1 MKSLTKEQQA
11 MVENNH
17 QLIYWF
23 LNKEKLSIEDFYDIV
38 AIGLCKAA
46 IDFDESKGFKFSTL
60 AYRCMRNEVGSYLR
74 SINAKGRAGNN
85 HIISL
90 DTTYFDEEEKIP
102 LIDTISEN
110 DFDSLIENLADNNCN
125 RKYENMV
132 ISRLGTLDL
141 SLFTKKQSE
150 VIKLLYKGLNKS
162 EVAKILGCSKQN
174 IDSYLKNIRKKID
187 KM

>member
-60 AYRCMRNEVGSYLR
+60 AYRYMRNEVGIYLR

-125 RKYENMV
+125 RKYENMA
-132 ISRLGTLDL
+132 INRLGTLDL
-141 SLFTKKQSE
+141 SLFTEKQSK